1 MRSLVALAA
10 LAVGSAAVL
19 GVAFSDGDTVP
30 VAPSGR
36 ASTPAAPS
44 TPAPRR
50 LEPVPLVKQVYRN
63 NCETAAL
70 EMILAA
76 AGRSIGQVALQREL
90 PRSGPLDPTLDAAG
104 RIVVWGDPDRG
115 FVGRA
120 EGGGVAGGF
129 GVYQGPIRRLA
140 GRYGVT
146 LRDLSRESPATL
158 YRRLRGGR
166 PVMAWI
172 GLSEGPYRSWR
183 SPAGKRIS
191 VNFGEHVVVLTR
203 IRDGVLS
210 VNDPLSGTRLA
221 WTASEFERRWRLL
234 GMRAL
239 GL

>member
-1 MRSLVALAA
+1 MRPLIALAA
-10 LAVGSAAVL
+10 LAIGSVAAL
-19 GVAFSDGDTVP
+19 GVAFSDGDTP
-30 VAPSGR
+30 PAPPSGR
-36 ASTPAAPS
+36 VSTPA

-70 EMILAA
+70 EMVLAA
-76 AGRSIGQVALQREL
+76 AGRTVGQVALQRAL

-104 RIVVWGDPDRG
+104 RILVWGDPDRG

-140 GRYGVT
+140 ARYGVP
-146 LRDLSRESPATL
+146 LRDLSRESPAVL
-158 YRRLRGGR
+158 YSRLRSGR

-191 VNFGEHVVVLTR
+191 VNFGEHVVVLTG

-210 VNDPLSGTRLA
+210 VNDPLSGTRLE
-221 WTASEFERRWRLL
+221 WTAPEFERRWRLL

-239 GL
+239 GV